1 VSALAVVLCGLSA
14 CEPSQPLL
22 GRQVRALS
30 AICSVEVIKDGASL
44 GVKDVE
50 KDYLP
55 NVVNC
60 ESGDLHPEALKTQAV
75 ASRTYVYYKLAS
87 GGTAIT
93 SGTSVQVY
101 DCPRKIYLGQKHY
114 DAVNATAGQI
124 LTYMG
129 KPIWPCFNAG
139 VSPTN
144 PPCTAKTGVGADTC
158 CTNNAGKSGAGI
170 TQSPCGY
177 VDPKNYLNRGCMC
190 QNGADCY
197 AKTGKLYVEIIK
209 AYFGDDI
216 QLETATGSCIS
227 PAKDSGPKPRD
238 GARAEGAQ
246 PGSEGRGAGDAL
258 PPARDRAASDAGPR
272 VEDSGCSCALSVAA
286 PISAGACFG
295 LALLVIGLVVA
306 RSTRRGA
313 AARGAARPR
322 VGSPGAAPR
331 RAVPPAGRGSSR
343 GLSRRAGRR

>member
-1 VSALAVVLCGLSA
+1 
-14 CEPSQPLL
+14 
-22 GRQVRALS
+22 
-30 AICSVEVIKDGASL
+30 
-44 GVKDVE
+44 
-50 KDYLP
+50 
-55 NVVNC
+55 VVNC

-101 DCPRKIYLGQKHY
+101 DCPRKIYLAQKHY

-197 AKTGKLYVEIIK
+197 AKMGKLYVEIIK

-227 PAKDSGPKPRD
+227 PTKDSGPKPRD
-238 GARAEGAQ
+238 GAR
-246 PGSEGRGAGDAL
+246 SEGTSPRSDGADLAAGDGQ
-258 PPARDRAASDAGPR
+258 ARDRAVGDAGPR
-272 VEDSGCSCALSVAA
+272 ADGSGCSCALSATPASHV
-286 PISAGACFG
+286 GVFFG
-295 LALLVIGLVVA
+295 LAFLAIGL
-306 RSTRRGA
+306 
-313 AARGAARPR
+313 AARRTAR
-322 VGSPGAAPR
+322 R
-331 RAVPPAGRGSSR
+331 RARCSVR
-343 GLSRRAGRR
+343 